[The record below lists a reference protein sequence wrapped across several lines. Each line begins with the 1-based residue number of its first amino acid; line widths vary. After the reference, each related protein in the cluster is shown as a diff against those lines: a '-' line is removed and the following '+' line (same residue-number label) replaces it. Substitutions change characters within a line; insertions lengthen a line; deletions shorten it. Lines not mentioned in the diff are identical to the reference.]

1 MAAGVVFCAPAK
13 AVGELSSM
21 LGATMAFFLLFFP
34 RHDRHWAGLLRVFPV
49 FPVLPYRFSRLKR
62 RFSPWRWN
70 RSLPR
75 FFSRAHFGDL
85 SLLFIRRN
93 SGDPVNLF
101 PVKSGSGGCSNAPQ
115 NPTRTDLK
123 RRSVMASTPGLP
135 VGLFPPFFPDAPIFP
150 FQAPPPSTTDPTPA
164 KSLGVGTRAQTR
176 GGS

>member
-1 MAAGVVFCAPAK
+1 MVFYAPAK

-21 LGATMAFFLLFFP
+21 LGAIMALILLFFP

-49 FPVLPYRFSRLKR
+49 LPYRFSRLKR
-62 RFSPWRWN
+62 RFSPWLWN
-70 RSLPR
+70 CSLPR
-75 FFSRAHFGDL
+75 FFSRANFGGL
-85 SLLFIRRN
+85 SLFFIRRN

-101 PVKSGSGGCSNAPQ
+101 PVKSGSGGCSNTPQ

-135 VGLFPPFFPDAPIFP
+135 VGLFPPLFPSAPVFPFPAIFP
-150 FQAPPPSTTDPTPA
+150 FQAPSPSTTDPTPA

-176 GGS
+176 GLS